1 MPHGECLVWDTALLW
16 QHAGSDIGTG
26 IAYYLIGAVLF
37 YFIFKRRDIPFF
49 WIFLL
54 FGAFFL
60 SCGTSHFMGAWTI
73 YYPSYLME
81 GKIKA
86 INAVISL
93 GSAIILIPLMPSF
106 WPCLTCK
113 MLWIKLLN

>member
-1 MPHGECLVWDTALLW
+1 
-16 QHAGSDIGTG
+16 
-26 IAYYLIGAVLF
+26 
-37 YFIFKRRDIPFF
+37 
-49 WIFLL
+49 
-54 FGAFFL
+54 
-60 SCGTSHFMGAWTI
+60 MGAWTI